1 MLRQRIITA
10 AWLAPLMLAGLFGLS
25 GGSFALFTAAIVL
38 LAGWE
43 WTNLAGI
50 RQRDN
55 RLMLVGV
62 LAMAML
68 MLWISGGA
76 LMAWPLWLGVAG
88 WLVNLTWVTRYPAG
102 VAQWSSPTR
111 RLLMGLWVLLPA
123 WVGLNVLRDSGAV
136 WLLFVLL
143 LVWCADIGAYFAGR
157 AFGRRKLAPRVSP
170 GKSWEGVAGGLVA
183 TAALALVFA
192 SWQGL
197 GLGGGLALLLATLVV
212 TLVSVL
218 GDLLESMLKRF
229 RGIKDSS
236 QLLPGHGGVLD
247 RIDSLT
253 AAVPLF
259 ALLMMGGL

>member
-25 GGSFALFTAAIVL
+25 GGPFALFTAAIVL

-43 WTNLAGI
+43 WTNLADI
-50 RQRDN
+50 RQRRS
-55 RLMLVGV
+55 RLLLVGALAVALLV
-62 LAMAML
+62 L
-68 MLWISGGA
+68 WVSGSA
-76 LMAWPLWLGVAG
+76 LMAWPLWLGALG
-88 WLVNLTWVTRYPAG
+88 WLLNLYWVVHYPG
-102 VAQWSSPTR
+102 KGEQWQSSTR

-170 GKSWEGVAGGLVA
+170 GKSWEGVAGGLAA
-183 TAALALVFA
+183 TALLALVFA
-192 SWQGL
+192 GWQGL
-197 GLGGGLALLLATLVV
+197 GFGGGLALLLATLAV

-253 AAVPLF
+253 AAAPLF
-259 ALLMMGGL
+259 ALLMLGVL